1 MNYIEID
8 ISLSEKS
15 PFADII
21 TAKLNE
27 IEFESY
33 QETEYGLQAYIQQ
46 KLFNEDLLNNAFSI
60 LKNKVDFSFKITEIK
75 QQNWNLKWESSF
87 QPVIINEKCI
97 VRAGFHQPIDI
108 EFEIIITPK
117 MSFGTGYHATTFLMM
132 NSMFNLD
139 LINKTILD
147 IGSGTGVLSI
157 LSEKL
162 GARNILGID
171 IDNWAFENAK
181 ENKKLNNCNRISF
194 EISDVSN
201 IVNKRFD
208 VILANINRNIIL
220 KEIDT
225 YSALLNYGGHMLL
238 SGFYTDDESLIL
250 SKIEKLNLNLQMKK
264 QKDNWLLLH
273 LQK

>member
-97 VRAGFHQPIDI
+97 VRAAFHQPIDI

-250 SKIEKLNLNLQMKK
+250 SKIEKLNLNFQMKK

>member
-15 PFADII
+15 PFTDII

-181 ENKKLNNCNRISF
+181 ENKILNNCNRISF
-194 EISDVSN
+194 KIGDVSN
-201 IVNKRFD
+201 IENKRFD

-250 SKIEKLNLNLQMKK
+250 SKAERLNLNFQMRK

>member
-97 VRAGFHQPIDI
+97 VRAAFHQPIDI

-250 SKIEKLNLNLQMKK
+250 SKIEKLNLNLQIKK